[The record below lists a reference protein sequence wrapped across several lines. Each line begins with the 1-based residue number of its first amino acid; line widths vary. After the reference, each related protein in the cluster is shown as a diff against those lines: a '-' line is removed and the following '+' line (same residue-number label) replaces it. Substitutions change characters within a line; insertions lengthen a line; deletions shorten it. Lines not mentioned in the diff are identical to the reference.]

1 MTEPKKPF
9 YRRVWFFVTGVL
21 ALLLVL
27 AAAGFYY
34 GVVVRYEKKAA
45 EFDLR
50 KLEEI
55 ESASVVYDRYG
66 EVYGKIFIQNREQVS
81 LDQIS
86 PNLVNAVISAEDNRF
101 YEHSGVDLWGI
112 FRAAFK
118 NTQAG
123 RIRQGASTLTQ
134 QLARNAFDLRDR
146 TYDRKILEV
155 FLAMR
160 IDKALP
166 KNKIL
171 ELYLNRVYFGGGLYG
186 AEAAA
191 RGYFGKSAK
200 DLTIGESAMLAGLLK
215 SPNNL
220 SPWRSQEAAVNERDF
235 VLGRMFENHKITE
248 QQAKEE
254 ASKPLDI
261 RAKGKIVFQSYL
273 IDYVRDQVQDEL
285 DLESLESGGY
295 KIYTTIDPVLQ
306 RTAEEELQKQLLQIE
321 NRSDYHHQIYSDYAE
336 TLKAW
341 KATHKEGGNPPSPD
355 YLQGAVLAVD
365 NRTGGILAMVGGRD
379 YAQSEYN
386 RTYQSKRPA
395 GTAFTPFV
403 FSAAFG
409 KGIFPGSLADDSAL
423 DNRQVMIGGTT
434 GILGEWGVERAENR
448 YEGPIPL
455 RQVLAESKNAATVRL
470 GYEAGLD
477 SVLQMAKKAGIEED
491 LRPFP
496 ATFLGSSEVTLE
508 DMVSAYTAFPGGGAR
523 PENLLLVTRIETQE
537 GKEVFRA
544 QPKRQSVMD
553 PSVAYEVHSF
563 LTDAL
568 TSGTGAKAQ
577 KSYGLKNFPAAGK
590 TGTAYNFTDAWF
602 IGYDS
607 EITCGVWT
615 GFDRP
620 QTIYRGAFG
629 NDLALPIWTAV
640 MNASL
645 AKNPPRDLGRPIDL
659 KRVEVCLN
667 TGLPASPKCA
677 LLSSISN
684 DPDLPERKGTF
695 FEFTTVKQMPKERCW
710 LHGDDNRSFVKT
722 LRNQDV
728 PRAATITDAAQFPA
742 VVMQGPT
749 IVGNDPYDSAKPRKD
764 NPQVAQVAPTLT
776 PAPKALPVT
785 TSTPEVRRAE
795 PVGPLDRQSAPP
807 KVDLPPPERVDLGSD
822 PTNL

>member
-9 YRRVWFFVTGVL
+9 YRRVWFIVTGVL

-220 SPWRSQEAAVNERDF
+220 SPWRSREAAVNERDF

-295 KIYTTIDPVLQ
+295 KIYTTVDPVLQ

-403 FSAAFG
+403 FAAAFG

-470 GYEAGLD
+470 GYEVGLD

-544 QPKRQSVMD
+544 QPKRQNVMD

-577 KSYGLKNFPAAGK
+577 RSYGLKDFPAAGK

-602 IGYDS
+602 VGYDS

-677 LLSSISN
+677 LLSTISN

-807 KVDLPPPERVDLGSD
+807 KVELPPPERVDLGSD

>member
-9 YRRVWFFVTGVL
+9 YRRIWFIL
-21 ALLLVL
+21 ASILVL
-27 AAAGFYY
+27 MFALIAAGFYF
-34 GVVVRYEKKAA
+34 GVVVRYEEKAA
-45 EFDLR
+45 ELDLK
-50 KLEEI
+50 KLDEI

-66 EVYGKIFIQNREQVS
+66 EVYGKIFIQNREHVS

-134 QLARNAFDLRDR
+134 QLARNTFDLKDR
-146 TYDRKILEV
+146 TYDRKILEM

-200 DLTIGESAMLAGLLK
+200 DLSIGESAMLAGLLK

-220 SPWRSQEAAVNERDF
+220 SPWHSREAATNERDF
-235 VLGRMFENHKITE
+235 VLGRMVENHKISE
-248 QQAKEE
+248 AQAKEE
-254 ASKPLDI
+254 ASKPLEI
-261 RAKGKIVFQSYL
+261 RSKGQIVFQSYL
-273 IDYVRDQVQDEL
+273 IDFVREQIQDEL
-285 DLESLESGGY
+285 DLESLVSGGY

-306 RTAEEELQKQLLQIE
+306 RTAEEALQRELLQVE
-321 NRSDYHHQIYSDYAE
+321 NRSDYHHQNYADYTE
-336 TLKAW
+336 KLKAW
-341 KATHKEGGNPPSPD
+341 KAIHKEGGTPPPE
-355 YLQGAVLAVD
+355 YLQGAVLALD

-379 YAQSEYN
+379 YGQSEYN

-403 FSAAFG
+403 FAGAFS

-434 GILGEWGVERAENR
+434 GILGEWGVEREENR
-448 YEGPIPL
+448 YEGQIPL
-455 RQVLAESKNAATVRL
+455 RQVLAESKNAATVRV
-470 GYEAGLD
+470 GIETGLD
-477 SVLQMAKKAGIEED
+477 SVIQLAKQAGIDED

-508 DMVSAYTAFPGGGAR
+508 DMVTAYSTFPGGGSR
-523 PENLLLVTRIETQE
+523 PEGLFLVARIETQD

-544 QPKRQSVMD
+544 QPKRQNVMD
-553 PSVAYEVHSF
+553 PGVAYEVHSF

-577 KSYGLKNFPAAGK
+577 KSYGLKGFPAAGK

-602 IGYDS
+602 VGYDS

-615 GFDRP
+615 GFDKP

-629 NDLALPIWTAV
+629 NDLALPIWTAI

-645 AKNPPRDLGRPIDL
+645 TKTPPRDLGRPIDL

-667 TGLPASPKCA
+667 TGLPASPKCS
-677 LLSSISN
+677 LLSTVSN
-684 DPDLPERKGTF
+684 DLDLPVRKGTF
-695 FEFTTVKQMPKERCW
+695 FEFTTPKQMPKERCW
-710 LHGDDNRSFVKT
+710 MHGDDNRSFVKT
-722 LRNQDV
+722 LRNQDI
-728 PRAATITDAAQFPA
+728 PRATTANDVGKFPP
-742 VVMQGPT
+742 VTMQGPT
-749 IVGNDPYDSAKPRKD
+749 VVGNDPYDSTKPRKD
-764 NPQVAQVAPTLT
+764 NVQVAQAGPTLT

-785 TSTPEVRRAE
+785 VPPPEVRRAE
-795 PVGPLDRQSAPP
+795 PVGPLDRQSTPP
-807 KVDLPPPERVDLGSD
+807 KIDLPPPEHVDLGSD

>member
-1 MTEPKKPF
+1 MTEPEKPF
-9 YRRVWFFVTGVL
+9 YRRIWFIVTGGLV
-21 ALLLVL
+21 LLLSVVV
-27 AAAGFYY
+27 ACFYF
-34 GVVVRYEKKAA
+34 GVIVRYERKAA
-45 EFDLR
+45 EFDLK
-50 KLEEI
+50 KLDEI

-66 EVYGKIFIQNREQVS
+66 EVYGKIFIQNREPVS

-101 YEHSGVDLWGI
+101 YEHSGVDLWGM

-123 RIRQGASTLTQ
+123 RIRQGASTVTQ

-160 IDKALP
+160 VDKALP
-166 KNKIL
+166 KSKIM
-171 ELYLNRVYFGGGLYG
+171 EHYLNRVYFGGGLYG

-220 SPWRSQEAAVNERDF
+220 SPWRSKEAAINERDF
-235 VLGRMFENHKITE
+235 VLGRMVENHKITE

-254 ASKPLDI
+254 ASKSLDI
-261 RAKGKIVFQSYL
+261 RRKGQVVFQSYL
-273 IDYVRDQVQDEL
+273 IDYVREQIQEEL

-295 KIYTTIDPVLQ
+295 KIYTTIDPVVQ
-306 RTAEEELQKQLLQIE
+306 RAAEEAVKKQLLQVE
-321 NRSDYHHQIYSDYAE
+321 NRTDYHHQTYTDYSE

-341 KATHKEGGNPPSPD
+341 KASHKEGGNPPTPD

-365 NRTGGILAMVGGRD
+365 NRTGGIVALVGGRD
-379 YAQSEYN
+379 YGQSQYN
-386 RTYQSKRPA
+386 RIYQSKRPA

-403 FSAAFG
+403 FAAAFS

-434 GILGEWGVERAENR
+434 GILGEWGVEQVENR

-470 GYEAGLD
+470 GIETGLD
-477 SVLQMAKKAGIEED
+477 KVIQLAKNAGIDED
-491 LRPFP
+491 LRQFP

-508 DMVSAYTAFPGGGAR
+508 DMVTAYATFPGGGTR
-523 PENLLLVTRIETQE
+523 PESLFLVNRIETQS

-544 QPKRQSVMD
+544 QPKRENVLD
-553 PSVAYEVHSF
+553 PGVAYEVHSF

-590 TGTAYNFTDAWF
+590 TGTAYNFTDTWF
-602 IGYDS
+602 LGYDS
-607 EITCGVWT
+607 EITCGVWA

-620 QTIYRGAFG
+620 QTIYRGAFA
-629 NDLALPIWTAV
+629 NDIALPIWTAI
-640 MNASL
+640 MNASVV
-645 AKNPPRDLGRPIDL
+645 KTPPRDLGRPIDL

-667 TGLPASPKCA
+667 TGLPAAPKCS
-677 LLSSISN
+677 LLSTVSN
-684 DPDLPERKGTF
+684 DPDLPARKGTF
-695 FEFTTVKQMPKERCW
+695 FEFATAKQMPKEHCW
-710 LHGDDNRSFVKT
+710 MHGDDNRSFVKT
-722 LRNQDV
+722 LRNQDI
-728 PRAATITDAAQFPA
+728 PRATTATDVAQFPP
-742 VVMQGPT
+742 VTMQGPAL
-749 IVGNDPYDSAKPRKD
+749 VGNDPYDAAKPRKD
-764 NPQVAQVAPTLT
+764 NPQIAQAGPTLT

-785 TSTPEVRRAE
+785 AATPEVRRAE
-795 PVGPLDRQSAPP
+795 PVGPLDRQATPP
-807 KVDLPPPERVDLGSD
+807 KVDLPPPEHVDLGSD